1 MNASELLYLMSRDI
15 DSLTTG
21 EKMFGASIVTLLSMG
36 IVFVVL
42 VLLMA
47 AVKAMNYTIAEK
59 PQKVLKENGSE
70 ADLPVSFSEPVKAE
84 EDDGEVIAVISA
96 ALASAMNKS
105 VSEIRVISVKRAEEA
120 EPLWAKNGRWN
131 QSIFLRLLFS

>member
-70 ADLPVSFSEPVKAE
+70 ADLPASFSEPVKAE
-84 EDDGEVIAVISA
+84 EDEGEVIAVISA

-131 QSIFLRLLFS
+131 QMNSRL

>member
-70 ADLPVSFSEPVKAE
+70 ADLPVSFSEPVKTE
-84 EDDGEVIAVISA
+84 EDEGEVIAVISA

-131 QSIFLRLLFS
+131 QMNSRL

>member
-1 MNASELLYLMSRDI
+1 MNASELLYVMSQDI
-15 DSLTTG
+15 GSLTTG

-42 VLLMA
+42 VVLMA
-47 AVKAMNYTIAEK
+47 AVKAMNHTIAEK
-59 PQKVLKENGSE
+59 PRKVSEGNGSE
-70 ADLPVSFSEPVKAE
+70 ADLPASFSEPVKAE
-84 EDDGEVIAVISA
+84 EDDEEVIAVISA

-105 VSEIRVISVKRAEEA
+105 VAEIRVISVKRAEEA

-131 QSIFLRLLFS
+131 QMNSRL

>member
-70 ADLPVSFSEPVKAE
+70 ADHPVSFSEPVKAE
-84 EDDGEVIAVISA
+84 EDEGEVIAVISA

-131 QSIFLRLLFS
+131 QMNSRL

>member
-131 QSIFLRLLFS
+131 QMNSRL

>member
-84 EDDGEVIAVISA
+84 EDEGEVIAVISA

-131 QSIFLRLLFS
+131 QMNSRL